1 METEE
6 MKFITSRHPST
17 ALRTILP
24 IIVFAVILGL
34 APAPTRATPAAAEAV
49 KMIDGIHVESWMV
62 SPDKNIDL
70 AQALKAARQ
79 AGKIFVVL
87 YEQPGCPFCARLHEE
102 DFRDPKIVD
111 LMKRKFSVVQVDMR
125 SNRTMRD
132 FTGAA
137 LSQRD
142 FSARNRVGGTPTTIF
157 YAPDASEIYRM
168 PGFLPPLYYFA
179 ALQYVNKRG
188 PQEGLELRA
197 WIQKNLDFLEKSY
210 GS

>member
-1 METEE
+1 METKE
-6 MKFITSRHPST
+6 MKLITSQHSSA
-17 ALRTILP
+17 ALSVILS
-24 IIVFAVILGL
+24 IVVFALTLGL
-34 APAPTRATPAAAEAV
+34 APSPTRAAPAAPEAM

-70 AQALKAARQ
+70 AQALKAASL

-87 YEQPGCPFCARLHEE
+87 YEQPGCPFCARLHKE

-125 SNRTMRD
+125 SDRTMRD
-132 FTGAA
+132 FTGTT
-137 LSQRD
+137 LSQHD
-142 FSARNRVGGTPTTIF
+142 FSARNRVNGTPTTIF

-168 PGFLPPLYYFA
+168 PGFLPPLHYFA
-179 ALQYVNKRG
+179 ALQYVNKHG
-188 PQEGLELRA
+188 PQQGLGLRA